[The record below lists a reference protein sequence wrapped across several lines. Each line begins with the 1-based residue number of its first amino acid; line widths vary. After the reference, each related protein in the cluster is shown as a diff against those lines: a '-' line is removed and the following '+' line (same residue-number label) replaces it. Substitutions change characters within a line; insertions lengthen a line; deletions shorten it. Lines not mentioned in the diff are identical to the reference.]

1 MGENK
6 SNLPVLVTSQ
16 AVVLKI
22 NVELVKKKIT
32 VESVQKEVA
41 GIEMNEDHLQE
52 MADSLKKLDEID
64 KTAET
69 VHKITKAPY
78 WDAGKAVDAGKNL
91 VLKMTADIRGPLKAK
106 YDQLLAGIALRR
118 KEAEEKRAAELAIL
132 KGIEDNVIDFSNK
145 IVQAVTR
152 KQLTDVESL
161 INLEKSPS
169 RSKKY
174 GDFHQKAIERYDQVL
189 IPIIKDQ
196 KVKVEQIEAL
206 NKQLEEAEKNN
217 DPEKMDELNEKVDLL
232 SNEILQNQA
241 IVQESALNQ
250 APIESSIAEEVFPD
264 IRTKRTNYSF
274 EIVDVDLAFKKAKNL
289 LEISLNKEA
298 VKIVLN
304 TLKDTGAF
312 DDKDEVV
319 VNGIK
324 YIATK
329 TLAI

>member
-1 MGENK
+1 M
-6 SNLPVLVTSQ
+6 
-16 AVVLKI
+16 VLK
-22 NVELVKKKIT
+22 LT
-32 VESVQKEVA
+32 
-41 GIEMNEDHLQE
+41 D
-52 MADSLKKLDEID
+52 
-64 KTAET
+64 
-69 VHKITKAPY
+69 
-78 WDAGKAVDAGKNL
+78 
-91 VLKMTADIRGPLKAK
+91 DIRRPLKAK
-106 YDQLLAGIALRR
+106 YELLLAAIASR
-118 KEAEEKRAAELAIL
+118 KRVAEEKRASDLAIL

-169 RSKKY
+169 RAKKY
-174 GDFHQKAIERYDQVL
+174 GEFHEKAVQRYEEVL

-196 KVKVEQIEAL
+196 KKKVEQIEAL
-206 NKQLEEAEKNN
+206 NKQVEQAEKDN
-217 DPEKMDELNEKVDLL
+217 DPEKMDALTEKIDDL
-232 SNEILQNQA
+232 SNEMLQNQA
-241 IVQESALNQ
+241 TVQESALNQ
-250 APIESSIAEEVFPD
+250 APIELSQAEEVFPE

-274 EIVDVDLAFKKAKNL
+274 EIVDVDTAFKKAKNL

-304 TLKDTGAF
+304 TLKETGAF